1 MLDLFAICDT
11 MVAMSDQE
19 IKDLIKRRRGQMI
32 VHSYLYYAMDNS
44 IISDDTWQAWADEL
58 TELQTKHPK
67 LCKLDYYDKNFK
79 DWDGSTGM
87 HLPQTIVEKGLAV
100 KVLRAYEKFNNQ

>member
-1 MLDLFAICDT
+1 MTDLFSICADGNF
-11 MVAMSDQE
+11 VMSDQK

-32 VHSYLYYAMDNS
+32 VHSFLYYSMDNP

-58 TELQTKHPK
+58 TELQSKYPK
-67 LCKLDYYDKNFK
+67 LCKLQYYDKNFK

-87 HLPQTIVEKGLAV
+87 HLPQTII
-100 KVLRAYEKFNNQ
+100 